1 MTELLLIRHGQSQ
14 AQSGEDPDQV
24 NPALSARG
32 QQQAGRVAGILAAFK
47 PELVVSSPL
56 RRAWQTYAACA
67 VPGVQVVFDSR
78 IAEANWGNA
87 DFYAGIQPV
96 RTPDFGAPDT
106 HDAWK
111 LPAEQRATAFLND
124 MLVGDI
130 ARIAV
135 IGHWGIFR
143 ELFRVFCAD
152 GQAVAMTVVATM
164 DNCAVARL
172 AVDEHGTRV
181 MHAWNERAHVADLLE

>member
-32 QQQAGRVAGILAAFK
+32 QQQAGRVAGVLAAFK
-47 PELVVSSPL
+47 PALVVVSPL
-56 RRAWQTYAACA
+56 RRAWQTYMACA
-67 VPGVQVVFDSR
+67 VPGVRVVFDSR
-78 IAEANWGNA
+78 IAEGNWGNP

-96 RTPDFGAPDT
+96 CTPDFGAPDM

-111 LPAEQRATAFLND
+111 LPAEQRAAALLND
-124 MLVGDI
+124 LLACGI
-130 ARIAV
+130 ARIAI

-152 GQAVAMTVVATM
+152 GQASMVTAVATM
-164 DNCAVARL
+164 DNCAIARL
-172 AVDEHGTRV
+172 AVDERGTRV
-181 MHAWNERAHVADLLE
+181 IHAWNERAHVADLLE